1 VDQSDGRTFIERLR
15 STAGA
20 GHTEKPR
27 RFAGRR
33 LVIGIPALW
42 LTLLFLIPF
51 LIVLKISFSEA
62 RLAIPPYA
70 PLFTWAHGLP
80 IPRIHLS
87 GYAYLFT
94 NPLYLRSYLYS
105 VMVAAVSTLLCL
117 LVGYPMAYAIA
128 RAGETWRSFLLML
141 IVLPFW
147 TSFLLRV
154 YAWIGLLQN
163 DGLINNVLLRLGLIH
178 HPITL
183 LQTDFSLYIGI
194 VYSYLPFMILP
205 LYANLEKHD
214 PALLEAAADLGARPL
229 AAFLR
234 VTLPQSLPGIA
245 AGSLLVFIPAV
256 GEYVIPTLLGRT
268 DQIMIGR
275 MLSDEFF
282 DNRDWPVASGVAIL
296 ILLLLVVPIVL
307 LQRVERRELETET

>member
-1 VDQSDGRTFIERLR
+1 M
-15 STAGA
+15 
-20 GHTEKPR
+20 PR
-27 RFAGRR
+27 RFSGRR
-33 LVIGIPALW
+33 LVAGIPALW
-42 LTLLFLIPF
+42 LTVFFLVPF

-62 RLAIPPYA
+62 ELAIPPYA
-70 PLFTWAHGLP
+70 PLITWLHGLP
-80 IPRIHLS
+80 VPRIHLS

-94 NPLYLRSYLYS
+94 DPLYLRSYLYS
-105 VMVAAVSTLLCL
+105 VMVAAVSTLICL
-117 LVGYPMAYAIA
+117 LIGYPMAYAIA
-128 RAGETWRSFLLML
+128 RTGEAWRSFLLML

-163 DGLINNVLLRLGLIH
+163 DGLINEVLLRLGLIH

-183 LQTDFSLYIGI
+183 LQTDFSLYVGI

-214 PALLEAAADLGARPL
+214 MALLEAAADLGARPL
-229 AAFLR
+229 TAFLR

-245 AGSLLVFIPAV
+245 AGSLLVFIPTV

-296 ILLLLVVPIVL
+296 ILLALVVPIVL
-307 LQRVERRELETET
+307 LQRVQHSKLETAE